1 MIAAFDNALLYLV
14 QVVFHLA
21 MGLFMT
27 RILLQAVRAD
37 FYNPI
42 SQMVW
47 RATQAIANPLQRVL
61 PRLKGRFDVACLLV
75 LVVITAIYVQIIS
88 NMFHY
93 DFDVGTIAWYTL
105 LKLVM
110 LVLQMYFFFL
120 FVQAILSWVG
130 PGVSNPAANILW
142 SLDEPILRPIRRV
155 VPVFSGLDFSP
166 LVAMVLIRLIMM
178 FIPLPGM
185 Y

>member
-47 RATQAIANPLQRVL
+47 RATQAVATPLQRVL
-61 PRLKGRFDVACLLV
+61 PRVKGRFDIACAVV
-75 LVVITAIYVQIIS
+75 LVVITLIYVEVIS
-88 NMFHY
+88 SMLHY
-93 DFDVGTIAWYTL
+93 DLDIGTIAWYSM

-110 LVLQMYFFFL
+110 LLLQMYFFFL

-155 VPVFSGLDFSP
+155 VPAFSGLDFSP
-166 LVAMVLIRLIMM
+166 LVGMVLIRLIMM
-178 FIPLPGM
+178 FVPLPGI

>member
-1 MIAAFDNALLYLV
+1 MIAAFNNTLLLLIEV
-14 QVVFHLA
+14 IFDMA
-21 MGLFMT
+21 MGLFMA

-42 SQMVW
+42 SQMVY
-47 RATQAIANPLQRVL
+47 RVTQGVANPLQRVL
-61 PRLKGRFDVACLLV
+61 PRLRGRLDVACMVV
-75 LVVITAIYVQIIS
+75 LVVLSMIYVGLIGS
-88 NMFHY
+88 LLNY
-93 DFDVGTIAWYTL
+93 NLDFGRIAWL
-105 LKLVM
+105 AVLKLI
-110 LVLQMYFFFL
+110 VLLLNMYFMFL

-142 SLDEPILRPIRRV
+142 SLNEPILRPIRRV

-166 LVAMVLIRLIMM
+166 LVAMLAIQI
-178 FIPLPGM
+178 IKIWLPPGI

>member
-1 MIAAFDNALLYLV
+1 MIAAFDNAFLYLV
-14 QVVFHLA
+14 QVIFHFA
-21 MGLFMT
+21 MGLFLT

-47 RATQAIANPLQRVL
+47 RATQAVATPLQRVL
-61 PRLKGRFDVACLLV
+61 PHVKGRFDLACMLV
-75 LVVITAIYVQIIS
+75 LVVLVVLYIESVNALLHI
-88 NMFHY
+88 NL
-93 DFDVGTIAWYTL
+93 DLGDVLAYGFFKLIALLLELYTL
-105 LKLVM
+105 FM
-110 LVLQMYFFFL
+110 

-142 SLDEPILRPIRRV
+142 SLNEPILRPIRRV
-155 VPVFSGLDFSP
+155 VPAFSGLDFSP
-166 LVAMVLIRLIMM
+166 MIAMVAMQFLVRLIPSG
-178 FIPLPGM
+178 I

>member
-21 MGLFMT
+21 MGLFLT

-37 FYNPI
+37 FYNPV

-47 RATQAIANPLQRVL
+47 RATQVVANPLQRIL
-61 PRLKGRFDVACLLV
+61 PRVKGRFDLACTVV
-75 LVVITAIYVQIIS
+75 LVVITAIYVELIS
-88 NMFHY
+88 SMFHY
-93 DFDVGTIAWYTL
+93 DLNIGTIAWFCV
-105 LKLVM
+105 LKLIM
-110 LVLQMYFFFL
+110 LLLQMYFFFL

-155 VPVFSGLDFSP
+155 IPPFSGLDFSP
-166 LVAMVLIRLIMM
+166 LVAMVLIRLIMIM
-178 FIPLPGM
+178 IPLPGI